1 MELSYIASFCPI
13 VSAQTMGTSIG
24 QLYFVYIADSSKVVS
39 KMAYCCHNCK
49 YQENDENVKII
60 NYFKP

>member
-1 MELSYIASFCPI
+1 
-13 VSAQTMGTSIG
+13 MGTSIG